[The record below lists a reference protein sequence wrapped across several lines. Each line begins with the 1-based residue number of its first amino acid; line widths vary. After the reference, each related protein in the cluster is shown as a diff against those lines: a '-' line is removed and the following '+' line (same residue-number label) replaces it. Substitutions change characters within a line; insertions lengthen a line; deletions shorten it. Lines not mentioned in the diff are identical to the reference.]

1 MNRNMKKIVIVGGGP
16 AGMMAAIIASQLTN
30 NVTLIEK
37 NDILGKKLLLTGN
50 GRCNFTNSNGLE
62 LFLKGY
68 GKNGKFLKDAFKLF
82 FNKELIEFFESR
94 GLKTITENDKRV
106 FPHTNKA
113 LSVCKILEKEL
124 VKNNVKIFLNKQLK
138 DILVENNKIKA
149 IVLYDH
155 SKINVDSL
163 ILATGGLSYSSTG
176 SNGEGIK
183 IVEKLGHD
191 IVSLR
196 PGLVPLVTD
205 KKSPSSLDGLSL
217 KDVCVNFETKDKKIK
232 TSIGD
237 LIFTKNGISGP
248 IILSISG
255 QIIDLMNNNIK
266 ISTSIDLVP
275 YQNKKETERDIS
287 NYIQN
292 NPKKS
297 ISNALKI
304 KFPDRLIDYS
314 MNVLEIDPF
323 HKANQLKV
331 RQRNKI
337 VSFLKSMKL
346 DILGFESYEKA
357 MITRGGISLK
367 DIDPRI
373 MSSKKIKGLFF
384 AGEMIDI
391 NGDSGGYN
399 LQAAFS
405 TGFLAGNSAVRYKK
419 NNNSLK

>member
-16 AGMMAAIIASQLTN
+16 AGMMASIRASQLTN
-30 NVTLIEK
+30 NVILIEK
-37 NDILGKKLLLTGN
+37 NNILGKKLLLTGN
-50 GRCNFTNSNGLE
+50 GRCNFTNSNDLE

-68 GKNGKFLKDAFKLF
+68 EKNGKFLKDAFKLF
-82 FNKELIEFFESR
+82 FNTELIKFFESR

-113 LSVCKILEKEL
+113 LDICKALEKEL
-124 VKNNVKIFLNKQLK
+124 VKNNVRIVLNKQLK
-138 DILVENNKIKA
+138 DILVENNKVKA
-149 IVLYDH
+149 IILYDH
-155 SKINVDSL
+155 SKITVDSL
-163 ILATGGLSYSSTG
+163 IVATGGITYSSTG

-196 PGLVPLVTD
+196 PGLVPLITD
-205 KKSPSSLDGLSL
+205 KKAPSSLKGLSL
-217 KDVCVNFETKDKKIK
+217 KDVCVKFETKDKKIK
-232 TSIGD
+232 TPIGD

-266 ISTSIDLVP
+266 ISASIDLVP
-275 YQNKKETERDIS
+275 HQNINEIEEDIT

-292 NPKKS
+292 NPKKN
-297 ISNALKI
+297 ISNVLKI
-304 KFPDRLIDYS
+304 KFPDRLINYS
-314 MNVLEIDPF
+314 MKVLDINPIY
-323 HKANQLKV
+323 KANQLTAI
-331 RQRNKI
+331 QRNKI
-337 VSFLKSMKL
+337 ASFLKSMKL
-346 DILGFESYEKA
+346 EIKGFDSYEKA

-367 DIDPRI
+367 DIDPRTT
-373 MSSKKIKGLFF
+373 SSKKIKGLFF

-405 TGFLAGNSAVRYKK
+405 TGFLAGNSAVRYVK
-419 NNNSLK
+419 NVSGF

>member
-1 MNRNMKKIVIVGGGP
+1 MSKNMKKIVIVGGGP
-16 AGMMAAIIASQLTN
+16 AGMMASIRASQLTN
-30 NVTLIEK
+30 NVLLIEK

-50 GRCNFTNSNGLE
+50 GRCNFTNSNDLE
-62 LFLKGY
+62 FFLKGY
-68 GKNGKFLKDAFKLF
+68 EKNGKFLKDAFKLF
-82 FNKELIEFFESR
+82 FNNDLIEFFESR

-106 FPHTNKA
+106 FPCTNKA
-113 LSVCKILEKEL
+113 LSACKILEKEL

-138 DILVENNKIKA
+138 DIIVENNKVNS

-163 ILATGGLSYSSTG
+163 ILATGGISYSSTG

-183 IVEKLGHD
+183 IVEKLGHE

-196 PGLVPLVTD
+196 PGLVPLITD
-205 KKSPSSLDGLSL
+205 KKKPSSLEGLSL
-217 KDVCVNFETKDKKIK
+217 KDVCVNFEAEDKKIK
-232 TSIGD
+232 TTIGD

-248 IILSISG
+248 IVLSISG
-255 QIIDLMNNNIK
+255 QIIDLLNNNINF
-266 ISTSIDLVP
+266 STSIDILP
-275 YQNKKETERDIS
+275 HQNKKEIERDLS
-287 NYIQN
+287 NIIQN

-297 ISNALKI
+297 ISNVLKI

-314 MNVLEIDPF
+314 MNALDIDPF
-323 HKANQLKV
+323 HKANQLKA

-337 VSFLKSMKL
+337 VTFLKSMKL

-405 TGFLAGNSAVRYKK
+405 TGFLAGNGAVRYIKSK
-419 NNNSLK
+419 NSVT

>member
-1 MNRNMKKIVIVGGGP
+1 MVKNMKKIVIVGGGP
-16 AGMMAAIIASQLTN
+16 AGIMASIRASQLTN
-30 NVTLIEK
+30 NVILIEK
-37 NDILGKKLLLTGN
+37 NDVLCKKLLLTGN
-50 GRCNFTNSNGLE
+50 GRCNFTNSNDLE
-62 LFLKGY
+62 FFLNGY
-68 GKNGKFLKDAFKLF
+68 EKNGKFLKDAFKLF
-82 FNKELIEFFESR
+82 FNKDLIEFFESR

-106 FPHTNKA
+106 FPYTNNAK
-113 LSVCKILEKEL
+113 SVCRILEKEL
-124 VKNNVKIFLNKQLK
+124 AKNNVKIFLNKQLK
-138 DILVENNKIKA
+138 DILVENNRVKT

-163 ILATGGLSYSSTG
+163 IIATGGISYSSTG
-176 SNGEGIK
+176 SDGEGIK
-183 IVEKLGHD
+183 IVEKLGHE
-191 IVSLR
+191 IISLR

-205 KKSPSSLDGLSL
+205 KKIPSFLEGLSL
-217 KDVCVNFETKDKKIK
+217 KDVRINFETRDKKIK

-255 QIIDLMNNNIK
+255 QIIDLLNDNIK
-266 ISTSIDLVP
+266 FSTSIDFLP
-275 YQNKKETERDIS
+275 NQKMKEVERDIS
-287 NYIQN
+287 NIIQN

-304 KFPDRLIDYS
+304 KFPGRLIDYS
-314 MNVLEIDPF
+314 MNVLDIDPL
-323 HKANQLKV
+323 HKTNQLKA

-337 VSFLKSMKL
+337 VTFLKSMKL

-367 DIDPRI
+367 DIDPKI

-391 NGDSGGYN
+391 NGYSGGYN

-405 TGFLAGNSAVRYKK
+405 TGFLAGNSAV
-419 NNNSLK
+419 

>member
-1 MNRNMKKIVIVGGGP
+1 MKRNTKKIVIVGGGP
-16 AGMMAAIIASQLTN
+16 AGIMAAIRASQLTN
-30 NVTLIEK
+30 NVSLIEK

-50 GRCNFTNSNGLE
+50 GRCNFTNSDGLK
-62 LFLKGY
+62 LFLKAY
-68 GKNGKFLKDAFKLF
+68 EKNGKFLKDAFRLF
-82 FNKELIEFFESR
+82 FNKDLINFFESK

-113 LSVCKILEKEL
+113 ISVCKILEKEL
-124 VKNNVKIFLNKQLK
+124 VKNHVKIVLNKQLK
-138 DILVENNKIKA
+138 DILVENNKVKA
-149 IVLYDH
+149 IVLYDN
-155 SKINVDSL
+155 SKINADSL
-163 ILATGGLSYSSTG
+163 ILATGGISYSSTG

-183 IVEKLGHD
+183 IVEGLGHK
-191 IVSLR
+191 IISLR
-196 PGLVPLVTD
+196 PGLVPLITD
-205 KKSPSSLDGLSL
+205 KKNLSSLEGLSL

-255 QIIDLMNNNIK
+255 QIIDLMDNNIK
-266 ISTSIDLVP
+266 ISASIDLVP
-275 YQNKKETERDIS
+275 HQNINEIERDVS

-297 ISNALKI
+297 ISNVLKI
-304 KFPDRLIDYS
+304 KFPDRLIDYL
-314 MNVLEIDPF
+314 MDILGIDPSY
-323 HKANQLKV
+323 KANQLKAM
-331 RQRNKI
+331 QRKKI

-346 DILGFESYEKA
+346 EITGFESYEKA

-367 DIDPRI
+367 DIDPRA

-405 TGFLAGNSAVRYKK
+405 TGFLAGNSAVQYIK
-419 NNNSLK
+419 NKNFLK

>member
-1 MNRNMKKIVIVGGGP
+1 MNKSMEKIVIVGGGP
-16 AGMMAAIIASQLTN
+16 AGMMAAIKASQLTS
-30 NVTLIEK
+30 NVILIEK

-62 LFLKGY
+62 FFLKGY
-68 GKNGKFLKDAFKLF
+68 EKNGRFLKGAFKLF
-82 FNKELIEFFESR
+82 FNKDLINFFESR

-106 FPHTNKA
+106 FPYTNKA
-113 LSVCKILEKEL
+113 LNVCKILEKEL

-138 DILVENNKIKA
+138 DILVENNKVKS

-155 SKINVDSL
+155 SMINVGSL
-163 ILATGGLSYSSTG
+163 ILATGGISYSSTG

-196 PGLVPLVTD
+196 PGLVPLITG
-205 KKSPSSLDGLSL
+205 KKSPSLLEGLSL

-255 QIIDLMNNNIK
+255 QIIDLLNNNIK
-266 ISTSIDLVP
+266 ISTSIDMLP
-275 YQNKKETERDIS
+275 HQNIKEVERDIS
-287 NYIQN
+287 NIIQN

-297 ISNALKI
+297 ISNVLKI
-304 KFPDRLIDYS
+304 KFQDRLIDYS
-314 MNVLEIDPF
+314 LNVLDIDPF
-323 HKANQLKV
+323 HKANQLKAIK
-331 RQRNKI
+331 RKEI
-337 VSFLKSMKL
+337 VAFLKSMKL
-346 DILGFESYEKA
+346 DILGSESYEKA

-367 DIDPRI
+367 DIDPI
-373 MSSKKIKGLFF
+373 FMSSKKIKGLFF

-405 TGFLAGNSAVRYKK
+405 TGFLAGNSAVRYIK
-419 NNNSLK
+419 NKNSLK

>member
-1 MNRNMKKIVIVGGGP
+1 MNRNIKKIVIVGGGP
-16 AGMMAAIIASQLTN
+16 AGIMAAIRASQLTN

-266 ISTSIDLVP
+266 ISTSIDL
-275 YQNKKETERDIS
+275 
-287 NYIQN
+287 
-292 NPKKS
+292 
-297 ISNALKI
+297 
-304 KFPDRLIDYS
+304 
-314 MNVLEIDPF
+314 LEIDPF